1 MVTLYGSKIC
11 PDCRQCKRNFD
22 MYKIPY
28 TYCDITAKIQNLKAF
43 LRLRDTEELFKPVRE
58 EEHRVGI
65 PVLQFEDGSLTFDW
79 QGYVRSLGF
88 EADDKTEVPEDA
100 EDMSADAKAPATEM
114 PIGKAC
120 GLDGKGC

>member
-1 MVTLYGSKIC
+1 
-11 PDCRQCKRNFD
+11 

-28 TYCDITAKIQNLKAF
+28 IYCDITAKIQNLKAF
-43 LRLRDTEELFKPVRE
+43 LRLRDTEDLFKPVRE

-65 PVLQFEDGSLTFDW
+65 PVLQFEDESLSFDW

-88 EADDKTEVPEDA
+88 APDDKTAVPEDA
-100 EDMSADAKAPATEM
+100 EDMASDTKAPAPEM